1 MKYEMLEVCDVL
13 DLHGECFDN
22 VRQIRALKDIPCHN
36 VKVGDLGGYIENETN
51 LSQEGDCWID
61 AGCVV
66 SGPIKVLGSSY
77 VTMSP
82 TKLGFCSD
90 FYSVFVEVCKN
101 LEYELMKYD
110 GRNFAKNVL
119 AVVIPKHLSHF
130 FVFELTKDVMEYEDV
145 EMINALSEFVK
156 NLEIDSYGHDEIVL
170 YNRSY
175 KYEMFFPKAEE
186 VSG

>member
-1 MKYEMLEVCDVL
+1 MKYEMLEVCDVVCKNKL
-13 DLHGECFDN
+13 FKN

-36 VKVGDLGGYIENETN
+36 VKVGDLGGYVENETN
-51 LSQEGDCWID
+51 LSQEGDCWIED
-61 AGCVV
+61 GCVV
-66 SGPIKVLGSSY
+66 SGPIKVLESSY
-77 VTMSP
+77 VTVTPMEWYSGP
-82 TKLGFCSD
+82 D
-90 FYSVFVEVCKN
+90 FYSVFVEVCEK

-119 AVVIPKHLSHF
+119 SVVIPKHLSHF

-145 EMINALSEFVK
+145 EMINELSAFVK
-156 NLEIDSYGHDEIVL
+156 NLEIDSYGRDEIVL

-175 KYEMFFPKAEE
+175 KYEMFFPEAEE